1 MSRRI
6 SAAQAAFAALRICAL
21 ALGFLL
27 VSCVS
32 GPDRQALAAEYLLLA
47 DGYAGLED
55 YEKALFFYERA
66 AEDPAL
72 QNTAQYGMGRM
83 YALSGNW
90 DEAVWLFAGLYA
102 QDPENEILLS
112 SYAYAL
118 ASSGNIDESLRLY
131 RALRDSRPDDAR
143 LAADYVE
150 LLFAAGKYA
159 EAEAEAES
167 VRAEFPDSGEIATLE
182 DLEERIAEALGTAES
197 APDAAAGNPAAPDAA
212 GTEAESAVSGEP
224 EE

>member
-1 MSRRI
+1 M
-6 SAAQAAFAALRICAL
+6 
-21 ALGFLL
+21 
-27 VSCVS
+27 
-32 GPDRQALAAEYLLLA
+32 
-47 DGYAGLED
+47 
-55 YEKALFFYERA
+55 
-66 AEDPAL
+66 
-72 QNTAQYGMGRM
+72 
-83 YALSGNW
+83 
-90 DEAVWLFAGLYA
+90 
-102 QDPENEILLS
+102 
-112 SYAYAL
+112 
-118 ASSGNIDESLRLY
+118 
-131 RALRDSRPDDAR
+131 RDSRPDDAR

-197 APDAAAGNPAAPDAA
+197 APDAA